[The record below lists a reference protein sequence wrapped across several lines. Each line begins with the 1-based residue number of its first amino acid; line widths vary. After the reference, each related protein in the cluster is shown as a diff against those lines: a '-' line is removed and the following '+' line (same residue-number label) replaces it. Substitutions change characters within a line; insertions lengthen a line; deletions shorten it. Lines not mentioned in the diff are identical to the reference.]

1 VELARFLTALDGT
14 RGAAFLP
21 PALTREMLAAPP
33 APLKPR
39 KNGSHF
45 GLGWD
50 TVRHTPKGP
59 SYTKNGGVPGYRAF
73 VGHTPENV
81 DWAVLLNGGTGDE
94 AEHEASD
101 TANHIQ
107 REVERT
113 ERWPK
118 GNLFPR
124 FPG

>member
-14 RGAAFLP
+14 RGTDFLP
-21 PALTREMLAAPP
+21 PPLMRDMLAPP
-33 APLKPR
+33 PPPVKPR

-50 TVRHTPKGP
+50 TVRLTPKGT
-59 SYTKNGGVPGYRAF
+59 SYTKNGGVPGYRAY
-73 VGHTPENV
+73 VGHTPDNV
-81 DWAVLLNGGTGDE
+81 DWAVLFNGGIGDE
-94 AEHEASD
+94 AEHEIADAAS
-101 TANHIQ
+101 HIQ
-107 REVERT
+107 QEIERT
-113 ERWPK
+113 QRWPK